1 MNPTAEHNASAI
13 NHSSP
18 RQISPSSGVALEA
31 IDSLRQEPPPTA
43 YIPYSQVP
51 RPLGLMYFEIRTAS
65 DPVAFIPPIERI
77 VHQQSPDLPLR
88 DVKTQAE
95 QIDQALVQE
104 RLFAKSSSVFGILVL
119 ILAAIGTY
127 GLSMYSVAQRTREI
141 GIRLALGATPS
152 GVLRIVLLDIFRLI
166 LLAGIIGLAASFAL

>member
-1 MNPTAEHNASAI
+1 
-13 NHSSP
+13 
-18 RQISPSSGVALEA
+18 
-31 IDSLRQEPPPTA
+31 
-43 YIPYSQVP
+43 
-51 RPLGLMYFEIRTAS
+51 MYFEVRTAS
-65 DPVAFIPPIERI
+65 DPVALIPPIQRI

-152 GVLRIVLLDIFRLI
+152 GVLRIVLLDMFRLI
-166 LLAGIIGLAASFAL
+166 LLAGIIGLAASFALTKVIANIFFGVLPTDVATILAAFIVVSLIAMMSTYPSARKASRLDPSITLHYE